1 MDDQDQT
8 RFTSDGLNIGWVKV
22 VSRSAIVKR
31 FGHAFG
37 YVRLTDKQFQG
48 FEFYG
53 FADRPYAGIP
63 ICVLSLPKVEPPP
76 PGLTAGVYA
85 RFRRPSLRFFV
96 QREGV
101 PETWQWTLEELFDLI
116 ELEIT
121 AWPHLSEF
129 ERRHGK
135 PILYCSVK
143 GQLVA
148 FPGLKAKGLS

>member
-1 MDDQDQT
+1 MDDQDRT

-31 FGHAFG
+31 FGHVFG
-37 YVRLTDKQFQG
+37 FVDLTDKQFQG

-53 FADRPYAGIP
+53 FAERPYAGTP
-63 ICVLSLPKVEPPP
+63 ACVLSLPRAEQPDRP
-76 PGLTAGVYA
+76 LAGW
-85 RFRRPSLRFFV
+85 FRRPSLHFFV

-101 PETWQWTLEELFDLI
+101 PETWQWTIEELFDQI
-116 ELEIT
+116 EQEIT
-121 AWPHLSEF
+121 AWPLLNEF